1 VTFDDWAITRLDPLL
16 RFATV
21 LCGSGSLAEDVVQ
34 DVLIKALGRWDT
46 IQAADRPDSYLRRMV
61 VNEYLSWRRK
71 WSRIVPQLE
80 VEVHVRDHGADPAI
94 EVVDRDQIIAELAKL
109 PRRQRAVLVLRYYCG
124 YSDAEIVDLMG
135 CSPSTVRSY
144 ASRALAALRVE
155 LTPAPESSPSEGA
168 SHAY

>member
-1 VTFDDWAITRLDPLL
+1 
-16 RFATV
+16 
-21 LCGSGSLAEDVVQ
+21 
-34 DVLIKALGRWDT
+34 
-46 IQAADRPDSYLRRMV
+46 MV
-61 VNEYLSWRRK
+61 VNEYMSWRRK
-71 WSRIVPQLE
+71 WSRVVPQLE
-80 VEVHVRDHGADPAI
+80 MEVHVRDHGADPAI

-155 LTPAPESSPSEGA
+155 LTAAPESSPREGA
-168 SHAY
+168 SRAY